1 MGRCFLTDGGSG
13 CVVVNKGN
21 HGTAIRILPIAPK
34 RVPDTTGTGDSF
46 NGALAAGLHA
56 GLSVTEA
63 AKRSVYAGA
72 YAVETEGVIPAL
84 ATEEALKERFGISFS
99 ESLKALDVARSE
111 VFEL

>member
-1 MGRCFLTDGGSG
+1 M
-13 CVVVNKGN
+13 
-21 HGTAIRILPIAPK
+21 
-34 RVPDTTGTGDSF
+34 PDTTGTGDSF